1 MLRLQTCL
9 VLLEGWFTCSRGN
22 VAWLIDDLQEC
33 QRAHWKKHKI
43 GMPNYK
49 PIGARDRPNLEL
61 DCNNALRSDKWMPAW
76 RREGRPPS
84 FITDSEE
91 DNRLELGEFNGGTTL

>member
-1 MLRLQTCL
+1 MLCVQTRL
-9 VLLEGWFTCSRGN
+9 VLFKGWLAFSCRN
-22 VAWLIDDLQEC
+22 VASLIDASQEC

-43 GMPNYK
+43 GMPNHE
-49 PIGARDRPNLEL
+49 PIGARDRPNLVL
-61 DCNNALRSDKWMPAW
+61 DCNHTLRSDKWMPAW